1 MQEQAGKAG
10 SAAERIA
17 RARQGSTAGR
27 PVDFPAEA
35 GRCLRCGAALRIQKS
50 KTRRV
55 ATLATGAVEARETR
69 KHCTQCPSAPVE
81 VSRQLAALVPPGQR
95 YGYDLIVRVG
105 LARYL
110 HHLQREEIRSD
121 LARQGLLLS
130 TGSVSALCDRF
141 LLALEALHW
150 QRAPALRAAMPHG
163 YPLHIDA
170 TCDHGKGGTFLC
182 LAGWIGWVLHAV
194 RITSENA
201 SELRPAVE
209 RTLDTFG
216 DPLAVMR
223 DLGPAGAQAVAGCR
237 RRGIPD
243 LLCHFHFLAAVG
255 HKLLDGHYATLRNR
269 ISRSKV
275 RGQLRALLRQARS
288 AGKVRP
294 DLPALLLWILEGEG
308 RKHLHYPFSLPHLD
322 FHRRCEQFPAQRDLR
337 LPRPR
342 TRVEQRMLRQA
353 AEALADLRRTDPK
366 ACVSARL
373 QQTWT
378 VFCRLRSMLRLEE
391 DELPRG
397 PRAATATPLPPA
409 AAAARLQAIATD
421 LQRYHEELRRRFAP
435 RSAGARRGFQ
445 PERIVLR
452 YLDRYGEGLSGHP
465 VARDEAGRALAVVD
479 RTNNVLEQF
488 FGAAKQGL
496 RRRVGRAHLGRD
508 LEDQPA
514 QAALTANL
522 RHPDYVR
529 ILCGTLEK
537 LPEAFA
543 QLDGQPCT
551 GASRPERKNRNAEL
565 RRRNRAW
572 AKDA

>member
-27 PVDFPAEA
+27 PADFPAEA
-35 GRCLRCGAALRIQKS
+35 GRCLRCGAALRIRKS

-69 KHCTQCPSAPVE
+69 KHCTQCPSAPVA

-397 PRAATATPLPPA
+397 PRVAAATPLPPGPP
-409 AAAARLQAIATD
+409 RPVCKPLPPTCSATT
-421 LQRYHEELRRRFAP
+421 RS
-435 RSAGARRGFQ
+435 SAGGSHHAPPARGGASSPSASCSAIRTATAKGS
-445 PERIVLR
+445 PAIPWPATRRAAHWPSWTAPTMSSSSSSALP
-452 YLDRYGEGLSGHP
+452 S
-465 VARDEAGRALAVVD
+465 RDC
-479 RTNNVLEQF
+479 
-488 FGAAKQGL
+488 GAAW
-496 RRRVGRAHLGRD
+496 VA
-508 LEDQPA
+508 P
-514 QAALTANL
+514 
-522 RHPDYVR
+522 
-529 ILCGTLEK
+529 IW
-537 LPEAFA
+537 
-543 QLDGQPCT
+543 
-551 GASRPERKNRNAEL
+551 GATWRTSRPRPL
-565 RRRNRAW
+565 
-572 AKDA
+572 